1 MQTHLLPYKDTLINN
16 ELVREFD
23 ENIDPIELMWHRD
36 QEDRIIES
44 VEKTDWKFQ
53 LENNLPVEIKEAIFI
68 PRGVWH
74 RVIKGTGSI
83 KVKIIQK

>member
-1 MQTHLLPYKDTLINN
+1 MHLLPYKDTLIDN

-53 LENNLPVEIKEAIFI
+53 LENNLPVEIKETIFI

-83 KVKIIQK
+83 KVKIIKK

>member
-1 MQTHLLPYKDTLINN
+1 MHLLPYKDTLIDN

-53 LENNLPVEIKEAIFI
+53 LENNLPVEIKELIFI

-83 KVKIIQK
+83 KVKIIKK

>member
-23 ENIDPIELMWHRD
+23 ENIDPVELMWHRD

-53 LENNLPVEIKEAIFI
+53 LENNLPVEIKETIFI